1 MGDQFVINYE
11 LIFYLVLFIISFAL
25 IAFLVSVR
33 QFLKRKEVKDK
44 ELLLKMD
51 ELINLKHQSDK

>member
-51 ELINLKHQSDK
+51 ELINSKHQSDK